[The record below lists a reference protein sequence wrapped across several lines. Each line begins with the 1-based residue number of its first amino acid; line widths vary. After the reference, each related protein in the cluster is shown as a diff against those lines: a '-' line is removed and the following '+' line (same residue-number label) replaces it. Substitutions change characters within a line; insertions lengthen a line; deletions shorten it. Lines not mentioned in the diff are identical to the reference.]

1 MKLYFSRDS
10 GLMFGVI
17 VAVALILALNVPIL
31 NSIFKNA
38 VFSVFAGA
46 QKTLWAAGADARG
59 FFAPLQNAGSL
70 ADENE
75 RLRAT
80 AAGFLVQKT
89 QIEAL
94 KKENDFLRQGLN
106 LEMGKDFDLKLA
118 NIAGKSAG
126 RDVLIV
132 DKGAR
137 DMVQVGMLVVDSQKA
152 LAGKV
157 IKTYDNFSEVRL
169 ITDKDFSFD
178 VAAGDNAIDGLF
190 KGRGDYQAD
199 IDLVSKDKDLAV
211 GQLVVTSGLGGI
223 FPSGLLAGTIVEVR
237 KNDVETFQ
245 SARVAPVFDAIAAR
259 QVFVAIDKQSP
270 DASLMDEINQSAD
283 E

>member
-10 GLMFGVI
+10 GLMFGI
-17 VAVALILALNVPIL
+17 VVAAVLILALNVPTL

-38 VFSVFAGA
+38 VFSALAGA
-46 QKTLWAAGADARG
+46 QKNLWAAGADARG
-59 FFAPLQNAGSL
+59 FFAPLRNAGSL

-137 DMVQVGMLVVDSQKA
+137 DMVQAGMLVVDSQKA

-245 SARVAPVFDAIAAR
+245 SARVAPVFDATAAR